1 VNGQKYTSDLTDFGP
16 GRKRSDMNQALADVA
31 EYKPGLPTTVY
42 YDPSNPAIAVLQPGV
57 HQVRGAVLVAAAVGT
72 LIGAIACIVNLRRW
86 LAGRRDANKDW
97 PSQFGQPA

>member
-1 VNGQKYTSDLTDFGP
+1 
-16 GRKRSDMNQALADVA
+16 MNQALADVA
-31 EYKPGLPTTVY
+31 EYQPGSPTTVY

-57 HQVRGAVLVAAAVGT
+57 HQVRGAVLVAAAIGT

-86 LAGRRDANKDW
+86 IASRGDANKDW